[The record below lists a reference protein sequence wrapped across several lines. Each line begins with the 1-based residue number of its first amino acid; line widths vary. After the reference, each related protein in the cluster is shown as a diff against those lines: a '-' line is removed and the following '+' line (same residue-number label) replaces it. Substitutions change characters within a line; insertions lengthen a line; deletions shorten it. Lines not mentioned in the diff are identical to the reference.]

1 MINIKPRFTSA
12 FGTFCFILLF
22 FVISIESS
30 GQDTTKLRKW
40 HFLAEPYLMFP
51 YMDGE
56 TGIGQSLLLPID
68 ATAGDIFSKLQMGAM
83 LYLEAKTDQYAITSD
98 IVYMNLKQDVSP
110 TKLIN
115 SGTVDAKQ
123 FIWEFAGL
131 YRLSSFLEIGIGGRL
146 NYLQMGVDAWINVI
160 PSGTEE
166 IAGRQSKTWF
176 DPIIIAR
183 FATNIKDKWLFQ
195 VRGDLGGFNIG
206 SVATWQLQ
214 AYAGYRFT
222 KLFQLSVGYR
232 ALSTNYVNGD
242 VPKEFVFNVKEFG
255 PLIRLGFNF

>member
-1 MINIKPRFTSA
+1 MYLKIRRFTAPIYLS
-12 FGTFCFILLF
+12 CVLLF
-22 FVISIESS
+22 FACSGQAY
-30 GQDTTKLRKW
+30 GQDTTKLKKW

-56 TGIGQSLLLPID
+56 TGIGESLLLPVD

-83 LYLEAKTDQYAITSD
+83 LYFEAKTDQYAITSD
-98 IVYMNLKQDVSP
+98 IVYMNLEQAVSA
-110 TKLIN
+110 TKLVN

-146 NYLQMGVDAWINVI
+146 NYLQMGVDAQVNTI
-160 PSGTEE
+160 PAGTEQVV
-166 IAGRQSKTWF
+166 GRQSKTWF
-176 DPIIIAR
+176 DPIIITR
-183 FATNIKDKWLFQ
+183 FTTDINNKWLFQ

-206 SVATWQLQ
+206 SVYTWQLQ
-214 AYAGYRFT
+214 AYVGYRFT
-222 KLFQLSVGYR
+222 NVFQLSVGYR
-232 ALSTNYVNGD
+232 TLSTKYLDGD
-242 VPKEFVFNVKEFG
+242 EPKEFIFNVKEFG